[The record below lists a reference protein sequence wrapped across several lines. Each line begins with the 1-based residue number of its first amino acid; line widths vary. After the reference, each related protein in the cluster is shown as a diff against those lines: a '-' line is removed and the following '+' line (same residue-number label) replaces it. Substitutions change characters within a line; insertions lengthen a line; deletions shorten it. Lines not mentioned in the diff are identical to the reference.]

1 MGLCHPFSVGCS
13 CHTISIPFTLLIL
26 GGATQRPGFA
36 VEVHWQS
43 GTAALSLHVC
53 WLLQVFINKAAL
65 DGESWFGG
73 GSKSRKACSHSPL
86 TARISEIP
94 PGEEVLIISM
104 YLSATVYLNDFLVI
118 FHFATELY
126 DHGLNGNIT
135 VGREWG
141 RLGGDFSLQE
151 VL

>member
-1 MGLCHPFSVGCS
+1 M
-13 CHTISIPFTLLIL
+13 
-26 GGATQRPGFA
+26 
-36 VEVHWQS
+36 
-43 GTAALSLHVC
+43 C

-65 DGESWFGG
+65 DGESWLRE
-73 GSKSRKACSHSPL
+73 GSKSRKAFGHSPL

-94 PGEEVLIISM
+94 PGEEVLIIST
-104 YLSATVYLNDFLVI
+104 YLSATVYLDDFLVI
-118 FHFATELY
+118 FHFATEFY
-126 DHGLNGNIT
+126 DHGLNGNVT